1 MNYRTPLGRV
11 KGLGSAHAGS
21 KEWLLMKVSSV
32 ILAVLFLWFAF
43 SFAFLVKADYP
54 QILLWIDAPLNT
66 ALLILFITV
75 GLHHAAMGIQTII
88 EDYVHKTSKRIFY
101 TYFIK
106 TFLAIMWLL
115 MVIAIIHV
123 ATNLE
128 LMLTSMDTLFS

>member
-11 KGLGSAHAGS
+11 KGLGSSHSGS

-43 SFAFLVKADYP
+43 SFAFLVKADYAS
-54 QILLWIDAPLNT
+54 ILLWIDAPLNT

-75 GLHHAAMGIQTII
+75 GLHHAALGIQTII
-88 EDYVHKTSKRIFY
+88 EDYVHQTTKRIFY
-101 TYFIK
+101 IYLIK
-106 TFLAIMWLL
+106 TFLALMWLL
-115 MVIAIIHV
+115 MIIAIIHV

-128 LMLTSMDTLFS
+128 LMLSSMDTLFS